1 MDSVPFQYKLVIS
14 SVHLNKC
21 SRYDEML
28 PYLHMCSF
36 TWGCS
41 TDWLGKFFTS
51 FPRCCAY
58 WQLSRNEKR
67 GVVRGNFSHCFC
79 PLWQIIWILNT
90 PTLLAYVPLRWSLR
104 QRLAYR
110 SSEAGEGELATATAA
125 WLLPQCVWGPLCEQV
140 RGRPLLACVVAP
152 GCSRRVTILTHGV
165 SPVWAPTLPQ
175 YREAEAKTFQAV
187 PAGTDQGNKAD
198 CTRPQRWVLGPRWAP
213 SRNL

>member
-14 SVHLNKC
+14 SMHLSKC

-51 FPRCCAY
+51 FPRCCAF

-79 PLWQIIWILNT
+79 PLWQIIWIQNT

-125 WLLPQCVWGPLCEQV
+125 WLLPQCVWGPLCEQA
-140 RGRPLLACVVAP
+140 RGQPLLACVVVP
-152 GCSRRVTILTHGV
+152 GCSRRE
-165 SPVWAPTLPQ
+165 SPSLPMEC
-175 YREAEAKTFQAV
+175 RLCELPPCHSTEKR
-187 PAGTDQGNKAD
+187 
-198 CTRPQRWVLGPRWAP
+198 RPGP
-213 SRNL
+213 SRLCLQELTKGIRRTARGHRGGF